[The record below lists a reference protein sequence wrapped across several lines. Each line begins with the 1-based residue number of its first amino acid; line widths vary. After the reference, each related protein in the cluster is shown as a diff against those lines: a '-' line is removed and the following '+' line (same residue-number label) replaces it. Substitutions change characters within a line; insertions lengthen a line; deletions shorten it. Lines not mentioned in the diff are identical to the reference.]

1 MEFNKETAIQFSK
14 SNQDFKSLSKNATNT
29 AKMVQNLTKVVNL
42 EHETNS
48 VFFEEIEIK
57 RNQSLNDLATKI
69 KGTNKFLSYT
79 LELRIRYC
87 LVFFKT

>member
-1 MEFNKETAIQFSK
+1 MFQTVKGKILEFNNKTAIKFAK
-14 SNQDFKSLSKNATNT
+14 SSQDFKGLSKNATNA

-57 RNQSLNDLATKI
+57 RNQSLNHLSDKF
-69 KGTNKFLSYT
+69 KGTDEFLY
-79 LELRIRYC
+79 
-87 LVFFKT
+87 